1 MPRHF
6 HEPVD
11 ALAMAD
17 TLPMIEYSELSRKH
31 AALLA
36 AVASME
42 LGDAAPSYTSD
53 AALAVENEMLRQQL
67 ASARA
72 EIAALSA
79 DFELLRRTAAREHNE
94 NDALKR
100 ALRTLRLAVEQ
111 TAEAVGKS
119 PADHNPQVSE

>member
-1 MPRHF
+1 M
-6 HEPVD
+6 EP
-11 ALAMAD
+11 
-17 TLPMIEYSELSRKH
+17 
-31 AALLA
+31 
-36 AVASME
+36 
-42 LGDAAPSYTSD
+42 GDAAPSYTSD

-72 EIAALSA
+72 EIAELSA
-79 DFELLRRTAAREHNE
+79 DLELLRRTAAREHNE

-119 PADHNPQVSE
+119 PVHHSPQVR